1 MHVHRLIFKFSFSKK
16 IVSSQSAGIPAQV
29 AEPKR
34 SEAPASPGFEKIIP
48 NKVLPALAD
57 NY

>member
-1 MHVHRLIFKFSFSKK
+1 MQLQHFIFKVSFSKK
-16 IVSSQSAGIPAQV
+16 VVSSQSAGIPARV